1 MKVLIDTNVAL
12 DYLGANQN
20 FTEDAVQYTVA
31 ETNNVDCIVTR
42 NKADFE

>member
-20 FTEDAVQYTVA
+20 FTEDSPV
-31 ETNNVDCIVTR
+31 EFLE
-42 NKADFE
+42 KFSL